1 MDQLGVGCVPVFRDG
16 QPIGIVTDRDIVL
29 RAVANGRDGAQTPVS
44 EVMTAGL
51 VSLPET
57 ATIEEAVLEMEER
70 QIRRVLVRGEDDQVV
85 GIVSL
90 GDIAAKYGN
99 PQISAELIER
109 VSVPAEP
116 IT

>member
-1 MDQLGVGCVPVFRDG
+1 
-16 QPIGIVTDRDIVL
+16 
-29 RAVANGRDGAQTPVS
+29 
-44 EVMTAGL
+44 
-51 VSLPET
+51 
-57 ATIEEAVLEMEER
+57 
-70 QIRRVLVRGEDDQVV
+70 VV